1 MNEAKFRQRQRD
13 KDVPEDEIDEAVDA
27 WVEDY
32 IQARRDEE
40 PETFKRD

>member
-1 MNEAKFRQRQRD
+1 MNERQFRQRLLD
-13 KDVPEDEIDEAVDA
+13 NDLTENEADEAVDA